1 MSGGCESSQVW
12 YTSPPVSVCFVSIL
26 HDWPDSVTGG
36 DGFTVPLKV
45 QAQCQWMC
53 PHLWLWEFN
62 WKKTSKARE
71 ALFLSR
77 AIFVQIWR
85 PGEAKHL
92 VLSLSVCTVYEL
104 ECLTD
109 LEPSPPSPLPQFLL
123 VLSVGVSWGT
133 KKEKG
138 LGHFQNDFH
147 CCISAFGRMQL
158 GACQEKKEINDP
170 RARARS
176 GPIEVWSEEERG
188 CLLPRPSRANWRI
201 WSSGEQHDVVK
212 EKSPSKW
219 ERLLEFR
226 RRPSPVTVELWV
238 AGHEI
243 STEERRKKIKAPK
256 CRYSA
261 ELKEA
266 TSMCVRDGENRS

>member
-12 YTSPPVSVCFVSIL
+12 YTSAPVSVCFVSIL

-71 ALFLSR
+71 AFFLSR

-109 LEPSPPSPLPQFLL
+109 LEPSP
-123 VLSVGVSWGT
+123 
-133 KKEKG
+133 
-138 LGHFQNDFH
+138 
-147 CCISAFGRMQL
+147 
-158 GACQEKKEINDP
+158 
-170 RARARS
+170 
-176 GPIEVWSEEERG
+176 
-188 CLLPRPSRANWRI
+188 LLP
-201 WSSGEQHDVVK
+201 
-212 EKSPSKW
+212 
-219 ERLLEFR
+219 LLSHNSFLFSLWASAGVQKR
-226 RRPSPVTVELWV
+226 RRAW
-238 AGHEI
+238 
-243 STEERRKKIKAPK
+243 
-256 CRYSA
+256 
-261 ELKEA
+261 A
-266 TSMCVRDGENRS
+266 TSKMISIAA